1 VCSGVSNCNISDA
14 SAQSIL
20 IQIIKSNR
28 NITRLYE
35 SSILDKSYLATDR
48 NFILV
53 SDDFESQIETYYNK
67 DTLGSCSKC
76 E

>member
-1 VCSGVSNCNISDA
+1 V
-14 SAQSIL
+14 
-20 IQIIKSNR
+20 IKNNK

-35 SSILDKSYLATDR
+35 TSILDKAFLAENR